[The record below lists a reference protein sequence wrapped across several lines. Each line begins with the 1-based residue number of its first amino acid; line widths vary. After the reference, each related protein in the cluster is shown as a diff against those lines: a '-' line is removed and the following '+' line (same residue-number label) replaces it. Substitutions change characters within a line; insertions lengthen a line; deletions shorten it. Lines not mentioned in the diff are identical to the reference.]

1 MSVCLYLSF
10 VPNFET
16 RMSQAS
22 IEVSYAIEPT
32 GNSEW
37 LRQGLRAKR
46 GVLDQVLD
54 NFSFHYASP
63 LDFLLWCSLFSFLSR
78 RIVFSGFSCRR
89 IPRRAHTATS
99 RRWQTSAHF
108 SFPTLLPGAAQ
119 KTQVILGTMTRVRS
133 YNNVTSLLSSTR
145 VVLL

>member
-10 VPNFET
+10 VPNFEI
-16 RMSQAS
+16 RMSQVS
-22 IEVSYAIEPT
+22 LEVSHAIEPT
-32 GNSEW
+32 GNSEL

-54 NFSFHYASP
+54 NFSYHYASR
-63 LDFLLWCSLFSFLSR
+63 LDFLLWCSIFSFLSR
-78 RIVFSGFSCRR
+78 RMVFSGFCCRR

-99 RRWQTSAHF
+99 RRCQTF
-108 SFPTLLPGAAQ
+108 SPLFVSHLTSWCRAKDPSN
-119 KTQVILGTMTRVRS
+119 LGTMTRVRS

-145 VVLL
+145 VVLV